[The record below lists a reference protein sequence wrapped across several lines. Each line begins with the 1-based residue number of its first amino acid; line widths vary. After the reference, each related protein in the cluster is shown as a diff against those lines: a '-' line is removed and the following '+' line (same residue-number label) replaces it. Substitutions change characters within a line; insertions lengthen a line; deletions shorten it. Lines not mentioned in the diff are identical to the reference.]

1 MPTRV
6 HQNIGSFWNAAE
18 MKLHVNRTCFY
29 TGLKSQTGMS
39 SFRLSCEHTL
49 SAYQC
54 IWDNKKMHKTITI
67 PLLCHYELFI
77 HTCVSKNAIAPKDA
91 IFYLIDIAWYT
102 IRFIVILFYIE
113 RKWILMRNLATQI
126 VWKISV
132 LQCYFFFSMWDFFHK
147 HSRITRLQGK
157 GEGISVTPHYH
168 FHPLPPAIGRT
179 RTGNLWFP
187 SASRKPLSCAPLMEL
202 LLMEVKYIWV
212 SKNFS

>member
-113 RKWILMRNLATQI
+113 RKWILMRNLAI
-126 VWKISV
+126 ILPLKSK
-132 LQCYFFFSMWDFFHK
+132 LS
-147 HSRITRLQGK
+147 GK
-157 GEGISVTPHYH
+157 FQRFNTVVESIEILKSSWT
-168 FHPLPPAIGRT
+168 
-179 RTGNLWFP
+179 
-187 SASRKPLSCAPLMEL
+187 
-202 LLMEVKYIWV
+202 
-212 SKNFS
+212 SKNCNKFEKL